1 MTATIADPTDRSRV
15 GDVSA
20 PVPIGDAS
28 APAPVGDASLPY
40 RCLDVNLPGIRISIG
55 DASPPT
61 QCTTAPT
68 SDPAGRFA
76 GEIGRRHAM
85 GRG

>member
-20 PVPIGDAS
+20 PVPIGDVS

-40 RCLDVNLPGIRISIG
+40 RCLDVI
-55 DASPPT
+55 AAWT
-61 QCTTAPT
+61 
-68 SDPAGRFA
+68 
-76 GEIGRRHAM
+76 
-85 GRG
+85 